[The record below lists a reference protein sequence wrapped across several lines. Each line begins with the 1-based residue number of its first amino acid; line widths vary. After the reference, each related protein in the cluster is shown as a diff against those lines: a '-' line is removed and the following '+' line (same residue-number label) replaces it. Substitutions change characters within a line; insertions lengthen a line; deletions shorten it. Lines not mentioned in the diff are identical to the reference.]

1 MRVIIYT
8 IGSAGDVHPFVRLGL
23 AMQARGHEVF
33 VITSGFFKDLIE
45 RAGFAF
51 RELGSADR
59 FQEVQDDPNLWHP
72 VKALPTVI
80 NFAVNPSYEPIL
92 EYARELNVPGETV
105 MVCSSL
111 AFGARN
117 ARDLLGIPMVSV
129 HVAPSLFPSCY
140 RQPVLHGMVI
150 GQSAPRFLKAIQ
162 WKIAGKVLDS
172 LVCPGLNRFRHA
184 HGLPPARNMLADW
197 WHSPDRVI
205 ALFPEW
211 FAAPQPDWPAQ
222 TRLTG
227 FPLFDEK
234 GMRELPAELEEFLS
248 AGEAPVVFTPGSAMK
263 HGHAF
268 FAEAVEAMK
277 LLGRRG
283 ILLTPFHETVPANL
297 PADIRH
303 FSYVPFSEVL
313 PRAAAL
319 VYHGGIGTC
328 AQTLQAGI
336 PHLIQPMAHDQL
348 DTLSRV
354 RDLGV
359 GDGLHPRQFKA
370 MRIAEILDQLL
381 GDEGVK
387 KRVSEIASRFG
398 GTDWMGHACALIEE
412 TLPSIR

>member
-1 MRVIIYT
+1 MRVLIYT

-23 AMQARGHEVF
+23 ALQARGHEVF
-33 VITSGFFKDLIE
+33 LITSGHFKGLVE
-45 RAGFAF
+45 RAGFGF
-51 RELGSADR
+51 RELGSAER
-59 FQEVQDDPNLWHP
+59 FQTVQDDPDLWHP
-72 VKALPTVI
+72 VKALPTVVKH
-80 NFAVNPSYEPIL
+80 AVDPSYEPIL
-92 EYARELNVPGETV
+92 EYARELNRPGKTV

-111 AFGARN
+111 AFAARN
-117 ARDLLGIPMVSV
+117 ARDLLDIPLVTV

-140 RQPVLHGMVI
+140 RQPVLHGMVF
-150 GQSAPRFLKAIQ
+150 GQSSPKFLKALQ
-162 WKIAGKVLDS
+162 WKIAGKVLDA
-172 LVCPGLNRFRHA
+172 LVCPGLNRFRKT
-184 HGLPPARNMLADW
+184 HGLPPVRNMLAEW

-205 ALFPEW
+205 GLFPDW
-211 FAAPQPDWPAQ
+211 FAAPQPDWPSQ

-268 FAEAVEAMK
+268 FAEAVAALK
-277 LLGRRG
+277 LMGRRG
-283 ILLTPFHETVPANL
+283 ILLTPFHETIPSNL
-297 PADIRH
+297 PPEIRH
-303 FSYVPFSEVL
+303 FSYIPFSEVL

-336 PHLIQPMAHDQL
+336 PHLVQPMAHDQL

-359 GDGLHPRQFKA
+359 GDGLHPRHFKA
-370 MRIAEILDQLL
+370 TRIAEKLDKLL
-381 GDEGVK
+381 GDEKVRRRAK
-387 KRVSEIASRFG
+387 EIATLFED
-398 GTDWMGHACALIEE
+398 TDWMGRTCELIEE
-412 TLPSIR
+412 MLPR